1 MRRHLVC
8 ALALLAGGCA
18 RLEPGLDLPPPPAAF
33 VAFDADGQQATLSR
47 AEYEALGEAVFREL
61 DVNGDGHLS
70 QADFRRSFGE
80 LDRDGDGLIGLGEA
94 PALVAA
100 GDSDGDG
107 RLSQEEFRR
116 LEGILEKWDRNG
128 DGRLSRAEWDY
139 QMAARLER
147 VDRNRNGYIG
157 TLEAPRFTLFDL

>member
-1 MRRHLVC
+1 MRRYLIC
-8 ALALLAGGCA
+8 ALAFLAGSCA
-18 RLEPGLDLPPPPAAF
+18 GLDPGLDLPPPPTAF

-47 AEYEALGEAVFREL
+47 AEYEALGEAVFRAL

-70 QADFRRSFGE
+70 QADFRRRFGE

-107 RLSQEEFRR
+107 RLSREEFERLDEILDKGPRR
-116 LEGILEKWDRNG
+116 
-128 DGRLSRAEWDY
+128 
-139 QMAARLER
+139 
-147 VDRNRNGYIG
+147 
-157 TLEAPRFTLFDL
+157 